1 MWCNTDQ
8 SIVCVAFFDAK
19 GKLAYKNLMV
29 KEGKIATY
37 DLKPGTYFMQVHFDG
52 NIIKTLKAIKE

>member
-1 MWCNTDQ
+1 ML
-8 SIVCVAFFDAK
+8 CVAFFDAK